1 MQKNSITNKITPC
14 CGLPFSVIY
23 WWVSNLTLNSEA
35 DRNFIL
41 SKIGQNGTIAI
52 DGWKVLINS
61 GTLEADASLTK
72 SDFLAWFD
80 CEKQPSCEQLK
91 LIIEGYKMGSWVGDL
106 NEIRFE
112 NVLGSLKI
120 TDTAPTTAGLY
131 RLADIGTYTNLGGL
145 VTTAGKINDAYFNGT
160 TWSLISVDL
169 PQPIN
174 NNYTIE
180 NTYIIDPE
188 QIVPSEA
195 LYNDETLAG
204 DILKRVDKNT
214 GENVNYR
221 ETTTWYDRSA
231 MDDVKVDNIVF
242 KKINN
247 KYYRRT
253 DSYDYLDA
261 RWFGWKSDGTDNSS
275 MLQNLVDILKDI
287 DAKFTILIPNGV
299 LNTLEL
305 YGSNSDP
312 SWTNRGIIFQGVN
325 EATINVTK
333 DTGDVIAFGK
343 EINNELILCNFRTYW
358 KDLIIDCGN
367 KNVTAFQG
375 FDIKPEIQPKNIYVS
390 ISNVIIKRFKK
401 DGINCGYMTDCLFD
415 NLTIEGE
422 EGARGF
428 IPWRENCQL
437 VNSTI
442 RYCDHGVFVPNF
454 GEANIKMIGGNL
466 MVNKSNITFAGGG
479 YLWCN
484 SVLNTVYIAEPRET
498 QRIIS
503 IINPNGFHI
512 FNLTFSNCQ
521 VASYGAGSLIDLT
534 GINGCVN
541 IDNLSVVNLLAM
553 IGKAPDEDIV
563 IGDFTKLNMNIL
575 PIGVKIRGNLLNFN
589 SENIKKITHTFKKGT
604 DFIVSDD
611 NFVLTRY
618 IIYNK
623 GETNFTAIIYL
634 NGETILN
641 IAVSN
646 NVINNIY
653 SYSNTA
659 DIKLKVGDV
668 ISVEPTTFPID
679 GDLTLSLIGG

>member
-1 MQKNSITNKITPC
+1 M
-14 CGLPFSVIY
+14 
-23 WWVSNLTLNSEA
+23 
-35 DRNFIL
+35 
-41 SKIGQNGTIAI
+41 AI
-52 DGWKVLINS
+52 DPLRLNVKPISEITTVNNPTEGHLLFYDGSDELKKVDIVEFQSLIGGIAKPLAIS
-61 GTLEADASLTK
+61 DASPTV
-72 SDFLAWFD
+72 SGW
-80 CEKQPSCEQLK
+80 
-91 LIIEGYKMGSWVGDL
+91 YK
-106 NEIRFE
+106 
-112 NVLGSLKI
+112 
-120 TDTAPTTAGLY
+120 PTTV
-131 RLADIGTYTNLGGL
+131 GTYANAGGL
-145 VTTAGKINDAYFNGT
+145 IAQAGYDTLFYFDGT
-160 TWSLISVDL
+160 SWSLIATDL
-169 PQPIN
+169 PQPIV
-174 NNYTIE
+174 NNYTNN
-180 NTYIIDPE
+180 NTYNLDPE

-195 LYNDETLAG
+195 LYNNPTETLAG
-204 DILKRVDKNT
+204 DIIKRVDINT

-231 MDDVKVDNIVF
+231 MDDAKVDNIVF

-343 EINNELILCNFRTYW
+343 EINNELILCKFRTYW

-375 FDIKPEIQPKNIYVS
+375 FDIKPEIQAKNIYVS

-437 VNSTI
+437 VNSSI

-503 IINPNGFHI
+503 IINPNGFNI

-534 GINGCVN
+534 GINGGVN
-541 IDNLSVVNLLAM
+541 IDNLSVVNLSAM

-646 NVINNIY
+646 NVINSIY
-653 SYSNTA
+653 PYSNTA